1 MHGLVQ
7 RPTFKGLKQLLCH
20 IVYRLTYSNRSP
32 LGGRGFESFSEDPFL
47 GGSLATA
54 LIYNVQKNGIAC
66 ALKHFVAN
74 DMEHERTLVDCRIS
88 PRALR
93 EIYLLPFQIAIRDA
107 NPWALMTAYNKVN
120 GQHMSEHQEILQD
133 IVRNEWGYGGCIMSD
148 WFGTYSTAAAV
159 NNGLD
164 LEMPGPTE
172 QRGKQVATALGVG
185 KIKSST
191 IDARVASVLK
201 LADRVRASGIPECGP
216 ESCVDTDQDRSV
228 LRRLATESVVLLK
241 NDEHVLPF
249 STDKK
254 AGLCLELEI
263 AVLLLRLTFMSRL

>member
-1 MHGLVQ
+1 MYGLVQ

-20 IVYRLTYSNRSP
+20 VVYRLTYSNRSP

-54 LIYNVQKNGIAC
+54 LIYNVQKKGIAC

-107 NPWALMTAYNKVN
+107 KPWALMTAYNKVN
-120 GQHMSEHQEILQD
+120 GQHMSEHQEILQE
-133 IVRNEWGYGGCIMSD
+133 IVRKEWGYGGCIMSD

-216 ESCVDTDQDRSV
+216 ESYLDTDQDRSV

-241 NDEHVLPF
+241 NDDHVLPF

-254 AGLCLELEI
+254 VSLWLELEI
-263 AVLLLRLTFMSRL
+263 IVLLL